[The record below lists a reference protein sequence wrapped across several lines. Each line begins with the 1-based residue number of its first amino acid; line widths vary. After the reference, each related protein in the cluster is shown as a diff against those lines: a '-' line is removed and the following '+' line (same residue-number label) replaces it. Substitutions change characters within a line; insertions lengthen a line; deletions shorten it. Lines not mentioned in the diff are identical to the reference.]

1 MATTL
6 KLQSSDGVIIEV
18 DRPVAERSVLLKNM
32 LEDLG
37 DTATA
42 EPIPLSNV
50 NESVLRKVVEWCE
63 HHKNDPV
70 AGDPEDADSRRRT
83 TDIDE
88 WDQKFMQVDQEMLF
102 EIILAA
108 NYMDIKALLDIGCKT
123 VANMIKGK
131 SPEEIRKTFNI
142 QNDFTPEEEDQ
153 IRRENEWAE
162 DR

>member
-1 MATTL
+1 MATPTL
-6 KLQSSDGVIIEV
+6 TFTSSDGVDIPVGSRFGADLLSRHLER
-18 DRPVAERSVLLKNM
+18 DVAERSQLIKNM

-37 DTATA
+37 ETG
-42 EPIPLSNV
+42 EPIPIPNV
-50 NESVLRKVVEWCE
+50 SHLGSAMRLTFQSTLHDGNSLTRCST
-63 HHKNDPV
+63 
-70 AGDPEDADSRRRT
+70 GDDDDSRRKT

-102 EIILAA
+102 EIIL
-108 NYMDIKALLDIGCKT
+108 T

-162 DR
+162 E